1 MGAPIALVDC
11 NNFYASCERLF
22 QPALRGRPVIVLSN
36 NDGCVIARSNEA
48 KALGIAMGEP
58 WHVIR
63 EKYWRE
69 DLVVRSSNYTLYG
82 DLSARVMNVLADF
95 SPELEIYSIDE
106 AFLGMGGFERQL
118 DVHARRMRATVLQ
131 WTGIPVSVGMAPTK
145 TLAKVANRT
154 AKKDLASGGVCA
166 LLTIDEQT
174 AALARLEL
182 TDLWGVAG
190 RIAARLG
197 DVGITTP
204 LQLRDAD
211 PRFIR
216 ERFSVVLQ
224 RTVLELQGT
233 PCIGLEQVSPDRK
246 SVMAS
251 RSFGQPV
258 TSLDELGQAVA
269 AHTGRAAEK
278 MRRQDLATTGV
289 TVFLNTNRFRQDLP
303 QYSPSRAIRLPV
315 ASADT
320 AKLLSAAMQALQT
333 IYRPGFAYVK
343 AGVLFPELV
352 PADAVQGDLWTLS
365 DSPAR
370 HELMATMDALNARFG
385 RGTLAFGGAK
395 KAAPWHLRKDHAS
408 PHFTTDWRQLL
419 PVGDGWAC
427 EGLVAAPS

>member
-1 MGAPIALVDC
+1 MGAPLALVDC

-22 QPALRGRPVIVLSN
+22 QPRLRGRAVIVLSN

-58 WHVIR
+58 WHLIK

-82 DLSARVMNVLADF
+82 DLSARVMRVLADF
-95 SPELEIYSIDE
+95 TPDLEIYSIDE
-106 AFLGMGGFERQL
+106 AFLGMGGFERRL
-118 DVHARRMRATVLQ
+118 EEHARQLRATVLQ
-131 WTGIPVSVGMAPTK
+131 WTGIPVSVGIAPTK

-154 AKKDLASGGVCA
+154 AKKDVASGGVRL
-166 LLTIDEQT
+166 LLTEAEQT

-197 DVGITTP
+197 EVGITTP

-224 RTVLELQGT
+224 RTVLELQGV
-233 PCIGLEQVSPDRK
+233 PCMPLEQVSPDRK

-251 RSFGQPV
+251 RSFGKPV
-258 TSLDELGQAVA
+258 TDLESLRQAIG
-269 AHTGRAAEK
+269 AHTARAAEK
-278 MRRQDLATTGV
+278 MRRQDLATTSIA
-289 TVFLNTNRFRQDLP
+289 VFLQTNRHRPDLP
-303 QYSPSRAIRLPV
+303 QHHPSRLVRLPV

-320 AKLLSAAMQALQT
+320 GRLLAAAVSALES
-333 IYRPGFAYVK
+333 IHKPGFAYVK
-343 AGVLFPELV
+343 AGVLLPELV
-352 PADAVQGDLWTLS
+352 QAASVQGDLWTLP

-370 HELMATMDALNARFG
+370 LDLMEAMDALNRRFG
-385 RGTLAFGGAK
+385 RGTLAFGGAV
-395 KAAPWHLRKDHAS
+395 KAAPWHLRQEHISA
-408 PHFTTDWRQLL
+408 PYTTDWRQLL
-419 PVGDGWAC
+419 RV
-427 EGLVAAPS
+427 

>member
-1 MGAPIALVDC
+1 MGAPLALVDC

-58 WHVIR
+58 WHLIK

-82 DLSARVMNVLADF
+82 DLSARVMQILKDF
-95 SPELEIYSIDE
+95 TPDLEIYSIDE
-106 AFLGMGGFERQL
+106 AFLSLEGFERRL
-118 DVHARRMRATVLQ
+118 DAHARHMRATVLQ
-131 WTGIPVSVGMAPTK
+131 WTGIPVSVGIAPTK

-154 AKKDLASGGVCA
+154 AKKDPVSGGICA
-166 LLTIDEQT
+166 LLTEAEQT
-174 AALARLEL
+174 AALSRLEF

-190 RIAARLG
+190 RLATRLA
-197 DVGITTP
+197 DIGIVTP
-204 LQLRDAD
+204 LHLRDAD

-233 PCIGLEQVSPDRK
+233 PCIPLDQVSPDRK

-258 TSLDELGQAVA
+258 LTMEELRQAVGT
-269 AHTGRAAEK
+269 HTARAAEK
-278 MRRQDLATTGV
+278 MRRQQLATTGV
-289 TVFLNTNRFRQDLP
+289 VVFLHTNRFRPDLP
-303 QYSPSRAIRLPV
+303 QYSPSRLIRLPV

-320 AKLLSAAMQALQT
+320 ARILQASLRALGD
-333 IYRPGFAYVK
+333 IYRPGFRYVK

-352 PADAVQGDLWTLS
+352 PEASVQGDLWTEA
-365 DSPAR
+365 DAPAR
-370 HELMATMDALNARFG
+370 KELMAAMDALNHRFG
-385 RGTLAFGGAK
+385 RGTLAFGGSAK
-395 KAAPWHLRKDHAS
+395 EAAWHLRRDHAS
-408 PHFTTDWRQLL
+408 APYTTDWRHLVR
-419 PVGDGWAC
+419 VGG
-427 EGLVAAPS
+427 PSR